1 MEPLMTIRDVMEL
14 TRLSKAKVYQLKDR
28 GILPAV
34 RLPGCTKV
42 LFHPEDVRG
51 YLEAGRTTAAGG
63 TALTR

>member
-1 MEPLMTIRDVMEL
+1 MESLLTIRDVMAL

-34 RLPGCTKV
+34 KLPGCTKV

-51 YLEAGRTTAAGG
+51 YLEAGRTTAADGSV
-63 TALTR
+63 LTK